1 MTEEQQLTQVFEK
14 LGASPVQAQSMA
26 AQLLK
31 RAAQHALE
39 RGVSREDALTRLIEL
54 VIKGRSGEVPAE
66 FAPPPVPPG
75 PGERLS

>member
-14 LGASPVQAQSMA
+14 LGASPAQAQAMA

-31 RAAQHALE
+31 RAAQHATE
-39 RGVSREDALTRLIEL
+39 RGVSREVALARLLEL

-66 FAPPPVPPG
+66 FAPPPVPPS
-75 PGERLS
+75 PGSA